1 MRTYLLWCLL
11 VWFIMV
17 SLEFKWSWFRVSLL
31 YGLFGLELGFLWASF
46 RVSLLLGFL
55 QVFSFLG

>member
-17 SLEFKWSWFRVSLL
+17 SLDFKRSWFRVSLL